1 MVLEFLGLKISYI
14 IKKFIKDPKELLF
27 PWVQSVYIYHWE
39 TVSWAIRSIYLWTCL
54 KIALANMLRV
64 HPNNICVAI
73 FSKTK
78 TNWEEWHCFY
88 LWGNLFPVWLNRNW
102 FLLPASAF
110 VQLQYLM
117 SSCLWKIPVNTRERM
132 RVKKTDNVWAVLWK
146 WCRSH
151 GPPER
156 SSRVPWGFHH
166 RTSRPSAPIV
176 LSAAAA
182 VHSLTHIPLFEPP
195 RNCSTPTFPVLNC
208 LPEFAQTHVHW
219 VGDAV

>member
-1 MVLEFLGLKISYI
+1 MCSYI
-14 IKKFIKDPKELLF
+14 LQNKNKLRRVALF
-27 PWVQSVYIYHWE
+27 LSLGK
-39 TVSWAIRSIYLWTCL
+39 SL
-54 KIALANMLRV
+54 
-64 HPNNICVAI
+64 
-73 FSKTK
+73 
-78 TNWEEWHCFY
+78 
-88 LWGNLFPVWLNRNW
+88 
-102 FLLPASAF
+102 
-110 VQLQYLM
+110 
-117 SSCLWKIPVNTRERM
+117 SCLTQQKLVSPTCFCICSAAISH
-132 RVKKTDNVWAVLWK
+132 VKLPLKNSSEHSWENESEKTDNVWAVLWK

-182 VHSLTHIPLFEPP
+182 VHSLTHIPLFEPT